1 MLPENIWKKPQKKLT
16 RQKGKGTHR
25 LTSVESEFGRI
36 ACTVTG
42 ELASQLTP
50 KERIKSLAVHGYQLQ
65 LTTITTYRNACNLL
79 NSIFH
84 RSGDDTFKLRTVSD
98 NIESDGNEIT
108 EILET
113 KSAEILKHASF
124 DPESGL
130 PLNPESLSEGIRNP
144 SFRRMNKAEIRK
156 LTAPYNKVRDR
167 ECQIKRWDLLNNIEL
182 DPGDCVYI
190 SIDDVGV
197 KHQKDTRKDG
207 GTKEGKYVENTVIHI
222 QSVEGE
228 YTLTGIGMDNALK
241 LLLAYLLKNNLLE
254 NRQLIFFS
262 DGARNIR
269 NGIEKYFDFCPS
281 IHMLDWYHLEK
292 RMTELTSMALKGTK
306 SERYAI
312 REHMDSM
319 LWAGNVDDT
328 IKYLKGLA
336 PKNVKNNTKL
346 KEAIDYLERKKD
358 FICCYAIRK
367 LLGYRNSSNSAE
379 KTNDLIVAE
388 RQKHNGMSWSS
399 NGSHALAIV
408 TASVRNGEIDN
419 WLHGKPI
426 RFSPCPA
433 GAA

>member
-1 MLPENIWKKPQKKLT
+1 
-16 RQKGKGTHR
+16 
-25 LTSVESEFGRI
+25 
-36 ACTVTG
+36 
-42 ELASQLTP
+42 
-50 KERIKSLAVHGYQLQ
+50 LQ